1 MFCGLLALFCACTAT
16 RVELI
21 RDGEFHTLRI
31 PVSQP
36 GYRKGRLNVIR
47 FDFFT
52 AAVPGDAI
60 DIRSISPVK

>member
-1 MFCGLLALFCACTAT
+1 MQSPIVGIALFRPLLPLMLCGLLTLFCACTAT
-16 RVELI
+16 RVEL
-21 RDGEFHTLRI
+21 
-31 PVSQP
+31 
-36 GYRKGRLNVIR
+36 IR

>member
-1 MFCGLLALFCACTAT
+1 MLCGLPTLFCACTAT
-16 RVELI
+16 RVEL
-21 RDGEFHTLRI
+21 
-31 PVSQP
+31 
-36 GYRKGRLNVIR
+36 IR